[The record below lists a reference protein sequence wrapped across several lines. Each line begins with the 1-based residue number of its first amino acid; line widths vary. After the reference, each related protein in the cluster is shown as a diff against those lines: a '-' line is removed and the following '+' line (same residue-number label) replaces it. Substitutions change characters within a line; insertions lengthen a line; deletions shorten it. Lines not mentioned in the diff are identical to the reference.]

1 MDIVIVGGGTAG
13 WSSAYGFSAMFGE
26 QYGKPKNFNV
36 TIIDSS
42 HIPPIGVGE
51 STLPEINKFH
61 NKFGSIN
68 PENYNCVR
76 NCNGTAKTGS
86 QFNNFKK
93 GRDWFFPYHTKEDTI
108 SLVYDEYLNKP
119 YIEDYYDRHCKFKKD
134 EPIPPLT
141 YYGNIS
147 YHIDASKYQ
156 QFLKDLVLTRPNV
169 TYIQSA
175 VDKVVLNKE
184 GAVDKLILDNNKELK
199 ADLYIDCTGFKS
211 VLRSKMPGSSWD
223 SFSDSLLTNQ
233 AFVYSLPYID
243 EKKQSL
249 NKTTA
254 TAMNAG
260 WIWHVPLG
268 DCIRFGYVH
277 SNNHISNEDA
287 KKELREFLIKNQ
299 GYAESDFDNLEP
311 RFVQFKTGSVNEAWH
326 KNVLAVGLSSSF
338 IEPLGSQGMY
348 LFQLTIM
355 EAFDLLTKKQMLD
368 DLKDDFEKQGIDISI
383 TPRFRTL
390 PTIPYMFEGEIKA
403 FNKSIKD
410 STYNMKEAMEMFF
423 RLSDREDTQFWKDI
437 KQPLSEEQQE
447 LVDICS
453 QDDPSK
459 LMVKYN
465 KYTSRP
471 FFKKIDLIIF
481 INLFKGKKLK

>member
-1 MDIVIVGGGTAG
+1 
-13 WSSAYGFSAMFGE
+13 
-26 QYGKPKNFNV
+26 
-36 TIIDSS
+36 
-42 HIPPIGVGE
+42 
-51 STLPEINKFH
+51 
-61 NKFGSIN
+61 
-68 PENYNCVR
+68 
-76 NCNGTAKTGS
+76 
-86 QFNNFKK
+86 
-93 GRDWFFPYHTKEDTI
+93 
-108 SLVYDEYLNKP
+108 
-119 YIEDYYDRHCKFKKD
+119 
-134 EPIPPLT
+134 
-141 YYGNIS
+141 
-147 YHIDASKYQ
+147 
-156 QFLKDLVLTRPNV
+156 
-169 TYIQSA
+169 
-175 VDKVVLNKE
+175 
-184 GAVDKLILDNNKELK
+184 
-199 ADLYIDCTGFKS
+199 
-211 VLRSKMPGSSWD
+211 
-223 SFSDSLLTNQ
+223 
-233 AFVYSLPYID
+233 
-243 EKKQSL
+243 
-249 NKTTA
+249 
-254 TAMNAG
+254 
-260 WIWHVPLG
+260 
-268 DCIRFGYVH
+268 
-277 SNNHISNEDA
+277 
-287 KKELREFLIKNQ
+287 
-299 GYAESDFDNLEP
+299 
-311 RFVQFKTGSVNEAWH
+311 
-326 KNVLAVGLSSSF
+326 
-338 IEPLGSQGMY
+338 MY